1 MDSQDLSDWFGHLW
15 VWAGISNMSPLL
27 AVKTERTFGV
37 MEITA
42 QFVATLV
49 GLDYDSR
56 FRLQAG
62 QKVEWISLVLHLIE
76 TFV

>member
-37 MEITA
+37 MEVTA
-42 QFVATLV
+42 QFVWRLWFVSTMTLAFDCR
-49 GLDYDSR
+49 LDR
-56 FRLQAG
+56 RLSG
-62 QKVEWISLVLHLIE
+62 YLLSCI
-76 TFV
+76 